1 MTADYKGQQNWNEVS
16 RSDRDSVLR
25 MVNSL
30 QLRIEQQRS
39 PVADEVSAITAIVRP
54 ILEASLYSL
63 NRSIVDQLGG
73 EAKITLEMLARVY
86 KPGDGDCG
94 ICFEWAVH
102 DAIKRKDAP
111 VYERIADAIKRCK
124 VAGGAPASIL
134 FGGEKSGA
142 LRLIDT
148 AKDLLTNDSRVL
160 GGKVGRPPKLKNR
173 LSLLANALHKPVARY
188 FLPQSISGL
197 WKADL
202 FLGDP
207 NEDRW
212 IGTSVKVNPAHVE
225 GATGLRVAIV
235 PSRQGKSDKI
245 SVDEAKNIVLC
256 PLPYDGAFMELFYR
270 TWNIVRQFFAASATC
285 PKEVSLP
292 LAAERQVART
302 LESRRSFP
310 VVDVIEAMVPECQ
323 PELLET
329 SVSNDTLT
337 VSTGTIFKVEAV
349 VAPKPRIANRSG

>member
-1 MTADYKGQQNWNEVS
+1 MTDQ
-16 RSDRDSVLR
+16 
-25 MVNSL
+25 L
-30 QLRIEQQRS
+30 QLRIEQQKS
-39 PVADEVSAITAIVRP
+39 PIADEVSALTAIVRP
-54 ILEASLYSL
+54 IFEATLYSL

-73 EAKITLEMLARVY
+73 EANITLEMLARVY

-111 VYERIADAIKRCK
+111 VYERIADALKRCK
-124 VAGGAPASIL
+124 VPGKDPASIL
-134 FGGEKSGA
+134 FGGEKTGA

-148 AKDLLTNDSRVL
+148 AKDLLTDDSRVL
-160 GGKVGRPPKLKNR
+160 GGRVGQPAKLKNR
-173 LSLLANALHKPVARY
+173 LSLLANALHRPQARF

-207 NEDRW
+207 KEDRW
-212 IGTSVKVNPAHVE
+212 VGTSVKVNPLQVE
-225 GATGLRVAIV
+225 GASGLRVAIV

-245 SVDEAKNIVLC
+245 VIDNSKNIVLC

-270 TWNIVRQFFAASATC
+270 AWNIVRQFFSASAKC
-285 PKEVSLP
+285 PKEVNLP

-310 VVDVIEAMVPECQ
+310 VVDVIDAMLPECQ

-329 SVSNDTLT
+329 SVSKQTVT
-337 VSTGTIFKVEAV
+337 VSSGIVSKVEAV
-349 VAPKPRIANRSG
+349 VAPRARIQKQS